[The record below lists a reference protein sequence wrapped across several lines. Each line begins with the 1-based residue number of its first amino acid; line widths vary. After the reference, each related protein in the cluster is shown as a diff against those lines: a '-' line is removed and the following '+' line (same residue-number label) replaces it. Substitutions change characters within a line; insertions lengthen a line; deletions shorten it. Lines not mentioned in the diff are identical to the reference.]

1 MDKIELR
8 VVDHDGVAV
17 DRHWHAVFGM
27 AGGTIGR
34 SGQNKLIIS
43 DPDASVARVHA
54 MVRLD
59 SEGAFVANLS
69 ERDPIWVADQP
80 VRSGQEVA
88 LTLGAR
94 IRIGAYT
101 LAAVAPGTPFEA
113 PASPGAAVPA
123 PASAAFAAA
132 VTPSAPSTPSVPSPV
147 TAIPQ
152 PPIQQP
158 LAVDSPLQ
166 PQATGPAEAAPL
178 ADVLPPAAAG
188 IADPW
193 EGLTALSLD
202 DIQTPPA
209 PSAQSAIPPEQAAMA
224 MPQPARPQHR
234 PLLIPNDFDPFAPPP
249 EQARQQEEGWAGLPS
264 HGKGELIQQRHD
276 GMVQTL
282 PLKGLSTEALHDA
295 SHTGLPS
302 CFEASQKL
310 DPLALFD
317 QGGLPADAAPLQ
329 QASGRG
335 SELGQAF
342 NLPRMQPPAQPAAQ
356 GAAAPAQPAGLEQS
370 LAPAAQTQQPVQ
382 VQAAPAA
389 VPVAVSAPL
398 PAAAPVA
405 APMATAPAAATAP
418 EIPAEP
424 VVLDGL
430 LPTNGLDLDIFQSG
444 AGQAAPAIVSAASA
458 ATAPANTSSSAHFN
472 AASSAHFNAAS
483 RILGQGAAAIP
494 VGTLPCTAAPVDAPV
509 QPQPAASAA
518 HADLQALATAFME
531 GAGLNPAKTHFEVT
545 PEFMRTFGEAL
556 RIAVQGTIDLLA
568 ARSEIKREFRAGVT
582 IIATGANNPLKFLPN
597 SEGVLMQMVHQTF
610 PGFMK
615 PLPAMQDAFQD
626 LHVHQLALMAGIRA
640 AYAEALTRFDPTEL
654 ERRTETNPGLLDKL
668 LTNGRKAALW
678 DDYKHNF
685 DVLRRHAEDDLMAFS
700 GRTFVEAYENAEQSV
715 KGQP

>member
-8 VVDHDGVAV
+8 VVDHDGVPV

-69 ERDPIWVADQP
+69 ERDPIWVAEQP
-80 VRSGQEVA
+80 VRSGQEVG
-88 LTLGAR
+88 LPLGAR

-113 PASPGAAVPA
+113 PP
-123 PASAAFAAA
+123 SAAMQNAQNAQAAQATQAAA
-132 VTPSAPSTPSVPSPV
+132 PPA
-147 TAIPQ
+147 TAAPQ
-152 PPIQQP
+152 PQIVPPPVAVQP
-158 LAVDSPLQ
+158 PL
-166 PQATGPAEAAPL
+166 PEATPLAEAAPL
-178 ADVLPPAAAG
+178 ADVLPAAAPG

-202 DIQTPPA
+202 AIQTPA
-209 PSAQSAIPPEQAAMA
+209 VPSIESAIPPEQAALA
-224 MPQPARPQHR
+224 MPQPAKPQHR

-249 EQARQQEEGWAGLPS
+249 QQARQQEEGWAGLPS
-264 HGKGELIQQRHD
+264 QGTGELIQQRHD
-276 GMVQTL
+276 GMVHTL

-302 CFEASQKL
+302 CFEQSQKL

-317 QGGLPADAAPLQ
+317 QGGLPPDAQPLQ

-342 NLPRMQPPAQPAAQ
+342 NLPRMQSHAQPAEAVPPQ
-356 GAAAPAQPAGLEQS
+356 EAAAPAQPALPPVVDTVIPAVQEQ
-370 LAPAAQTQQPVQ
+370 LPVQVEARAQTQVHAQ
-382 VQAAPAA
+382 VPTQAQDI
-389 VPVAVSAPL
+389 
-398 PAAAPVA
+398 PVA
-405 APMATAPAAATAP
+405 APAPAP
-418 EIPAEP
+418 VPQIPAEP
-424 VVLDGL
+424 AALDGL
-430 LPTNGLDLDIFQSG
+430 LPTNGLDLDLFKSG
-444 AGQAAPAIVSAASA
+444 LAHVAPVTRAAVAAASPPLLD
-458 ATAPANTSSSAHFN
+458 TGINVNIP
-472 AASSAHFNAAS
+472 AASS
-483 RILGQGAAAIP
+483 ILGQGDAAIP
-494 VGTLPCTAAPVDAPV
+494 IGALPSTAAPVDIPV
-509 QPQPAASAA
+509 QPQPAAN
-518 HADLQALATAFME
+518 ADLQALAAAFME

>member
-8 VVDHDGVAV
+8 VVDHDGVPV

-69 ERDPIWVADQP
+69 ERDPIWVAEQP
-80 VRSGQEVA
+80 VRSGQEVG
-88 LTLGAR
+88 LPLGAR

-113 PASPGAAVPA
+113 PPSAAMQNAQNAQAAQATQAAAPPATAVPQ
-123 PASAAFAAA
+123 PQIVPPPVAA
-132 VTPSAPSTPSVPSPV
+132 
-147 TAIPQ
+147 Q
-152 PPIQQP
+152 PPLQEATP
-158 LAVDSPLQ
+158 L
-166 PQATGPAEAAPL
+166 AEAAPL
-178 ADVLPPAAAG
+178 ADILPATAPG

-202 DIQTPPA
+202 AIQTPA
-209 PSAQSAIPPEQAAMA
+209 VPSIESAIPPEQAALA
-224 MPQPARPQHR
+224 MPQPAKPQHR

-249 EQARQQEEGWAGLPS
+249 QQARQQEEGWAGLPS
-264 HGKGELIQQRHD
+264 QGTGELIQQRHD
-276 GMVQTL
+276 GMVHTL

-302 CFEASQKL
+302 CFEQSQKL

-317 QGGLPADAAPLQ
+317 QGGLPPDAQPLQ

-342 NLPRMQPPAQPAAQ
+342 NLPRMQSHAQPAEPAPPQ
-356 GAAAPAQPAGLEQS
+356 EAAAPAQPVLQPVIDTVIPAVQEQ
-370 LAPAAQTQQPVQ
+370 LPVQVEARAQVQ
-382 VQAAPAA
+382 VQAQ
-389 VPVAVSAPL
+389 VPTQAQDI
-398 PAAAPVA
+398 PVA
-405 APMATAPAAATAP
+405 APAPAP
-418 EIPAEP
+418 VPQIPAEP
-424 VVLDGL
+424 AALDGL
-430 LPTNGLDLDIFQSG
+430 LPTNGLDLDLFKSG
-444 AGQAAPAIVSAASA
+444 LAHVAPVARATVAAASA
-458 ATAPANTSSSAHFN
+458 PPLDAGINVNIPATSS
-472 AASSAHFNAAS
+472 
-483 RILGQGAAAIP
+483 ILGQGDAAIP
-494 VGTLPCTAAPVDAPV
+494 IGALPSTAAPVDIPV
-509 QPQPAASAA
+509 QPQPAAN
-518 HADLQALATAFME
+518 ADLQALAAAFME

>member
-8 VVDHDGVAV
+8 VVDHDGVPV

-69 ERDPIWVADQP
+69 ERDPIWVAEQP
-80 VRSGQEVA
+80 VRSGQEVG
-88 LTLGAR
+88 LPLGAR

-113 PASPGAAVPA
+113 PP
-123 PASAAFAAA
+123 SAAMQNAQAAQATQAAA
-132 VTPSAPSTPSVPSPV
+132 PPA
-147 TAIPQ
+147 TAAPQ
-152 PPIQQP
+152 PQIVPPPVAVQP
-158 LAVDSPLQ
+158 PLQ
-166 PQATGPAEAAPL
+166 EATPL
-178 ADVLPPAAAG
+178 ADILPAAAPG

-202 DIQTPPA
+202 AIQTPA
-209 PSAQSAIPPEQAAMA
+209 VPSIESAIPPEQAALA
-224 MPQPARPQHR
+224 MPQPAKPQHR

-249 EQARQQEEGWAGLPS
+249 QQARQQEEGWAGLPS
-264 HGKGELIQQRHD
+264 QGTGELIQQRHD
-276 GMVQTL
+276 GMVHTL

-302 CFEASQKL
+302 CFEQSQKL

-317 QGGLPADAAPLQ
+317 QGGLPPDAQPLQ

-342 NLPRMQPPAQPAAQ
+342 NLPRMPSHAQPAEPVPPQ
-356 GAAAPAQPAGLEQS
+356 EAAAPAQPALPPVIDTVIPAVQEQ
-370 LAPAAQTQQPVQ
+370 
-382 VQAAPAA
+382 
-389 VPVAVSAPL
+389 L
-398 PAAAPVA
+398 PAQVEARAQAQDIPVA
-405 APMATAPAAATAP
+405 APAPAP
-418 EIPAEP
+418 VPQIPAEP
-424 VVLDGL
+424 AALDGL
-430 LPTNGLDLDIFQSG
+430 LPTNGLDLDLFKSG
-444 AGQAAPAIVSAASA
+444 LAHAAPVARATVAAASA
-458 ATAPANTSSSAHFN
+458 PPLDAGINVNIPATSS
-472 AASSAHFNAAS
+472 
-483 RILGQGAAAIP
+483 ILGQGDAAIP
-494 VGTLPCTAAPVDAPV
+494 IGALPSTAAPVDIPV
-509 QPQPAASAA
+509 QPQPAAN
-518 HADLQALATAFME
+518 ADLQALAAAFME

>member
-8 VVDHDGVAV
+8 VVDHDGVPV

-69 ERDPIWVADQP
+69 ERDPIWVAEQP
-80 VRSGQEVA
+80 VRSGQEVG
-88 LTLGAR
+88 LPLGAR

-113 PASPGAAVPA
+113 PP
-123 PASAAFAAA
+123 SAAMQNAQAVQATQAAA
-132 VTPSAPSTPSVPSPV
+132 PPA
-147 TAIPQ
+147 TAAPQ
-152 PPIQQP
+152 PQIVPPPVAVQP
-158 LAVDSPLQ
+158 PLQ
-166 PQATGPAEAAPL
+166 EATPL
-178 ADVLPPAAAG
+178 ADILPAAAPG

-202 DIQTPPA
+202 AIQTPA
-209 PSAQSAIPPEQAAMA
+209 VPSIESAIPPEQAALA
-224 MPQPARPQHR
+224 MPQPAKPQHR

-249 EQARQQEEGWAGLPS
+249 QQARQQEEGRTGLPS
-264 HGKGELIQQRHD
+264 QGTGELIQQRHD
-276 GMVQTL
+276 GMVHTL

-302 CFEASQKL
+302 CFEQSQKL

-317 QGGLPADAAPLQ
+317 QGGLPPDAQPLQ

-342 NLPRMQPPAQPAAQ
+342 NLPRMQSHAQPAEPVPPQ
-356 GAAAPAQPAGLEQS
+356 EAAAPAQPALPPVIDTVIPAVQEQ
-370 LAPAAQTQQPVQ
+370 
-382 VQAAPAA
+382 
-389 VPVAVSAPL
+389 L
-398 PAAAPVA
+398 PAQVEARAQAQDIPVA
-405 APMATAPAAATAP
+405 APAPAP
-418 EIPAEP
+418 VPQIPAEP
-424 VVLDGL
+424 AALDGL
-430 LPTNGLDLDIFQSG
+430 LPTNGLDLDLFKSG
-444 AGQAAPAIVSAASA
+444 LAHAAPVARATVAAASA
-458 ATAPANTSSSAHFN
+458 PPLDAGINVNIPATSS
-472 AASSAHFNAAS
+472 
-483 RILGQGAAAIP
+483 ILGQGDAAIP
-494 VGTLPCTAAPVDAPV
+494 IGALPSTAAPVDIPV
-509 QPQPAASAA
+509 QPQPAAN
-518 HADLQALATAFME
+518 ADLQALAAAFME

>member
-8 VVDHDGVAV
+8 VVDHDGVPV

-69 ERDPIWVADQP
+69 ERDPIWVAEQP
-80 VRSGQEVA
+80 VRSGQEVG
-88 LTLGAR
+88 LPLGAR

-113 PASPGAAVPA
+113 PP
-123 PASAAFAAA
+123 SAAMQNAQAAQATQAAA
-132 VTPSAPSTPSVPSPV
+132 PPA
-147 TAIPQ
+147 TAAPQ
-152 PPIQQP
+152 PQIVPPPVAVQP
-158 LAVDSPLQ
+158 PLQ
-166 PQATGPAEAAPL
+166 EATPL
-178 ADVLPPAAAG
+178 ADILPAAAPG

-202 DIQTPPA
+202 AIQTPA
-209 PSAQSAIPPEQAAMA
+209 VPSIESAIPPEQAALA
-224 MPQPARPQHR
+224 MPQPAKPQHR

-249 EQARQQEEGWAGLPS
+249 QQARQQEEGWAGLPS
-264 HGKGELIQQRHD
+264 QGTGELIQQRHD
-276 GMVQTL
+276 GMVHTL

-302 CFEASQKL
+302 CFEQSQKL

-317 QGGLPADAAPLQ
+317 QGGLPPDAQPLQ

-342 NLPRMQPPAQPAAQ
+342 NLPRMQSHAQPAEPVPPQ
-356 GAAAPAQPAGLEQS
+356 EAAAPAQPALPPVIDTVIPAVQEQ
-370 LAPAAQTQQPVQ
+370 
-382 VQAAPAA
+382 
-389 VPVAVSAPL
+389 L
-398 PAAAPVA
+398 PAQVEARAQAQDIPVA
-405 APMATAPAAATAP
+405 APAPAP
-418 EIPAEP
+418 VPQIPAEP
-424 VVLDGL
+424 AALDGL
-430 LPTNGLDLDIFQSG
+430 LPTNGLDLDLFKSG
-444 AGQAAPAIVSAASA
+444 LAHAAPVARATVAAASA
-458 ATAPANTSSSAHFN
+458 PPLDAGINVNIPATSS
-472 AASSAHFNAAS
+472 
-483 RILGQGAAAIP
+483 ILGQGDAAIP
-494 VGTLPCTAAPVDAPV
+494 IGALPSTAAPVDIPV
-509 QPQPAASAA
+509 QPQPAAN
-518 HADLQALATAFME
+518 ADLQALAAAFME

-545 PEFMRTFGEAL
+545 AEFMRTFGEAL

>member
-8 VVDHDGVAV
+8 VVDHDGVPV

-69 ERDPIWVADQP
+69 ERDPIWVAEQP
-80 VRSGQEVA
+80 VRSGQEVG
-88 LTLGAR
+88 LPLGAR

-113 PASPGAAVPA
+113 PP
-123 PASAAFAAA
+123 SAAMQNAQAAQATQAAA
-132 VTPSAPSTPSVPSPV
+132 PPA
-147 TAIPQ
+147 TAAPQ
-152 PPIQQP
+152 PQIVPPPVAVQP
-158 LAVDSPLQ
+158 PLQ
-166 PQATGPAEAAPL
+166 EATPL
-178 ADVLPPAAAG
+178 ADILPAAAPG

-202 DIQTPPA
+202 AIQTPA
-209 PSAQSAIPPEQAAMA
+209 VPSIESAIPPEQAALA
-224 MPQPARPQHR
+224 MPQPAKPQHR

-249 EQARQQEEGWAGLPS
+249 QQARQQEEGWAGLPS
-264 HGKGELIQQRHD
+264 QGTGELIQQRHD
-276 GMVQTL
+276 GMVHTL

-302 CFEASQKL
+302 CFEQSQKL

-317 QGGLPADAAPLQ
+317 QGGLPPDAQPLQ

-342 NLPRMQPPAQPAAQ
+342 NLPRMQSHAQPAEPVPPQEAV
-356 GAAAPAQPAGLEQS
+356 APAQPALPPVIDTVIPAVQEQ
-370 LAPAAQTQQPVQ
+370 
-382 VQAAPAA
+382 
-389 VPVAVSAPL
+389 L
-398 PAAAPVA
+398 PAQVEARAQAQDIPVA
-405 APMATAPAAATAP
+405 APAPAP
-418 EIPAEP
+418 VPQIPAEP
-424 VVLDGL
+424 AALDGL
-430 LPTNGLDLDIFQSG
+430 LPTNGLDLDLFKSG
-444 AGQAAPAIVSAASA
+444 LAHAAPVARATVAAASA
-458 ATAPANTSSSAHFN
+458 PPLDAGINVNIPATSS
-472 AASSAHFNAAS
+472 
-483 RILGQGAAAIP
+483 ILGQGDAAIP
-494 VGTLPCTAAPVDAPV
+494 IGALPSTAAPVDIPV
-509 QPQPAASAA
+509 QPQPAAN
-518 HADLQALATAFME
+518 ADLQALAAAFME

>member
-8 VVDHDGVAV
+8 VVDHDGVPV

-69 ERDPIWVADQP
+69 ERDPIWVAEQP
-80 VRSGQEVA
+80 VRSGQEVG
-88 LTLGAR
+88 LPLGAR

-113 PASPGAAVPA
+113 PP
-123 PASAAFAAA
+123 SAAMQNAQAAQATQAAA
-132 VTPSAPSTPSVPSPV
+132 PPA
-147 TAIPQ
+147 TAAPQ
-152 PPIQQP
+152 PQIVPPPVAVQP
-158 LAVDSPLQ
+158 PLQ
-166 PQATGPAEAAPL
+166 EATPL
-178 ADVLPPAAAG
+178 ADILPAAAPG

-202 DIQTPPA
+202 AIQTPA
-209 PSAQSAIPPEQAAMA
+209 VPSIESAIPPEQAALA
-224 MPQPARPQHR
+224 MPQPAKPQHR

-249 EQARQQEEGWAGLPS
+249 QQARQQEEGWAGLPS
-264 HGKGELIQQRHD
+264 QGTGELIQQRHD
-276 GMVQTL
+276 GMVHTL

-302 CFEASQKL
+302 CFEQSQKL

-317 QGGLPADAAPLQ
+317 QGGLPPDAQPLQ

-342 NLPRMQPPAQPAAQ
+342 NLPRMQSHAQPAEPVPPQ
-356 GAAAPAQPAGLEQS
+356 EAAAPAQPALPPVIDTVIPAVQEQ
-370 LAPAAQTQQPVQ
+370 
-382 VQAAPAA
+382 
-389 VPVAVSAPL
+389 L
-398 PAAAPVA
+398 PAQVEARAQAQDIPVA
-405 APMATAPAAATAP
+405 APAPAP
-418 EIPAEP
+418 VPQIPAEP
-424 VVLDGL
+424 AALDGL
-430 LPTNGLDLDIFQSG
+430 LPTNGLDLDLFKSG
-444 AGQAAPAIVSAASA
+444 LAHAAPVARATVAAASA
-458 ATAPANTSSSAHFN
+458 PPLDAGINVNIPATSS
-472 AASSAHFNAAS
+472 
-483 RILGQGAAAIP
+483 ILGQGDAAIP
-494 VGTLPCTAAPVDAPV
+494 IGALPSTAAPVDIPV
-509 QPQPAASAA
+509 QPQPAAN
-518 HADLQALATAFME
+518 ADLQALAAAFME

>member
-8 VVDHDGVAV
+8 VVDHDGVPV

-69 ERDPIWVADQP
+69 ERDPIWVAEQP
-80 VRSGQEVA
+80 VRSGQEVG
-88 LTLGAR
+88 LPLGAR

-113 PASPGAAVPA
+113 PP
-123 PASAAFAAA
+123 SAAMQNAQNAHAAQATQAAA
-132 VTPSAPSTPSVPSPV
+132 PPA
-147 TAIPQ
+147 TAAPQ
-152 PPIQQP
+152 PQIVPPPVAAQP
-158 LAVDSPLQ
+158 PL
-166 PQATGPAEAAPL
+166 PEATPLAEAAPL
-178 ADVLPPAAAG
+178 ADILPAAAPG

-202 DIQTPPA
+202 AIQTPA
-209 PSAQSAIPPEQAAMA
+209 VPSIESAVPPEQAALA
-224 MPQPARPQHR
+224 MPQPAKPQHR

-249 EQARQQEEGWAGLPS
+249 QQARQQEEGWAGLPS
-264 HGKGELIQQRHD
+264 QGTGELIQQRHD
-276 GMVQTL
+276 GMVHTL

-302 CFEASQKL
+302 CFEQSQKL

-317 QGGLPADAAPLQ
+317 QGGLPPDAQPLQ

-342 NLPRMQPPAQPAAQ
+342 NLPRMQSHAQPAEPVPPQ
-356 GAAAPAQPAGLEQS
+356 EAAAPAQPALPPVIDTVIPAVQEQ
-370 LAPAAQTQQPVQ
+370 LPVQ
-382 VQAAPAA
+382 VEAPAQA
-389 VPVAVSAPL
+389 QDIPVPAPA
-398 PAAAPVA
+398 PAPV
-405 APMATAPAAATAP
+405 PQ
-418 EIPAEP
+418 IPAEP
-424 VVLDGL
+424 AALDGL
-430 LPTNGLDLDIFQSG
+430 LPTNGLDLDLFKSG
-444 AGQAAPAIVSAASA
+444 LAHVAPVARAAVAAASA
-458 ATAPANTSSSAHFN
+458 PLDTGINVNIP
-472 AASSAHFNAAS
+472 AASS
-483 RILGQGAAAIP
+483 ILGQGDAAIP
-494 VGTLPCTAAPVDAPV
+494 IGALPSTAAPVDIPV
-509 QPQPAASAA
+509 QPQPAAN
-518 HADLQALATAFME
+518 ADLQALAAAFME

>member
-1 MDKIELR
+1 
-8 VVDHDGVAV
+8 
-17 DRHWHAVFGM
+17 
-27 AGGTIGR
+27 
-34 SGQNKLIIS
+34 
-43 DPDASVARVHA
+43 

-69 ERDPIWVADQP
+69 ERDPIWVAEQP
-80 VRSGQEVA
+80 VRSGQEVG
-88 LTLGAR
+88 LPLGAR

-113 PASPGAAVPA
+113 PP
-123 PASAAFAAA
+123 SAAMQNAQAAQATQAAA
-132 VTPSAPSTPSVPSPV
+132 PPA
-147 TAIPQ
+147 TAAPQ
-152 PPIQQP
+152 PQIVPPPVAVQP
-158 LAVDSPLQ
+158 PLQ
-166 PQATGPAEAAPL
+166 EATPL
-178 ADVLPPAAAG
+178 ADILPAAAPG

-202 DIQTPPA
+202 AIQTPA
-209 PSAQSAIPPEQAAMA
+209 VPSIESAIPPEQAALA
-224 MPQPARPQHR
+224 MPQPAKPQHR

-249 EQARQQEEGWAGLPS
+249 QQARQQEEGWAGLPS
-264 HGKGELIQQRHD
+264 QGTGELIQQRHD
-276 GMVQTL
+276 GMVHTL

-302 CFEASQKL
+302 CFEQSQKL

-317 QGGLPADAAPLQ
+317 QGGLPPDAQPLQ

-342 NLPRMQPPAQPAAQ
+342 NLPRMQSHAQPAEPVPPQ
-356 GAAAPAQPAGLEQS
+356 EAAAPAQPALPPVIDTVIPAVQEQ
-370 LAPAAQTQQPVQ
+370 
-382 VQAAPAA
+382 
-389 VPVAVSAPL
+389 L
-398 PAAAPVA
+398 PAQVEARAQAQDIPVA
-405 APMATAPAAATAP
+405 APAPAP
-418 EIPAEP
+418 VPQIPAEP
-424 VVLDGL
+424 AALDGL
-430 LPTNGLDLDIFQSG
+430 LPTNGLDLDLFKSG
-444 AGQAAPAIVSAASA
+444 LAHAAPVARATVAAASA
-458 ATAPANTSSSAHFN
+458 PPLDAGINVNIPATSS
-472 AASSAHFNAAS
+472 
-483 RILGQGAAAIP
+483 ILGQGDAAIP
-494 VGTLPCTAAPVDAPV
+494 IGALPSTAAPVDIPV
-509 QPQPAASAA
+509 QPQPAAN
-518 HADLQALATAFME
+518 ADLQALAAAFME

>member
-8 VVDHDGVAV
+8 VVDHDGVPV

-69 ERDPIWVADQP
+69 ERDPIWVAEQP
-80 VRSGQEVA
+80 VRSGQEVG
-88 LTLGAR
+88 LPLGAR

-113 PASPGAAVPA
+113 PP
-123 PASAAFAAA
+123 SAAMQNAQNAHAAQATQAAA
-132 VTPSAPSTPSVPSPV
+132 PPA
-147 TAIPQ
+147 TAAPQ
-152 PPIQQP
+152 PQIVPPPVAAQP
-158 LAVDSPLQ
+158 PL
-166 PQATGPAEAAPL
+166 PEATPLAEAAPL
-178 ADVLPPAAAG
+178 ADILPAAAPG

-202 DIQTPPA
+202 AIQTPA
-209 PSAQSAIPPEQAAMA
+209 VPSIESAIPPEQAALA
-224 MPQPARPQHR
+224 MPQPAKPQHR

-249 EQARQQEEGWAGLPS
+249 QQARQQEEGWAGLPS
-264 HGKGELIQQRHD
+264 QGTGELIQQRHD
-276 GMVQTL
+276 GMVHTL

-302 CFEASQKL
+302 CFEQSQKL

-317 QGGLPADAAPLQ
+317 QGGLPPDAQPLQ

-342 NLPRMQPPAQPAAQ
+342 NLPRMQSHAQPAEPVPPQ
-356 GAAAPAQPAGLEQS
+356 EAAAPAQPALPPVIDTVIPAVQEQ
-370 LAPAAQTQQPVQ
+370 LPVQ
-382 VQAAPAA
+382 VEAPAQA
-389 VPVAVSAPL
+389 QDI
-398 PAAAPVA
+398 PVA
-405 APMATAPAAATAP
+405 APAPAP
-418 EIPAEP
+418 VPQIPAEP
-424 VVLDGL
+424 AALDGL
-430 LPTNGLDLDIFQSG
+430 LPTNGLDLDLFKSG
-444 AGQAAPAIVSAASA
+444 LAHVAPVARAAVAAASA
-458 ATAPANTSSSAHFN
+458 PLDTGINVNIP
-472 AASSAHFNAAS
+472 AASS
-483 RILGQGAAAIP
+483 ILGQGDAAIP
-494 VGTLPCTAAPVDAPV
+494 IGALPSTAAPVDIPV
-509 QPQPAASAA
+509 QPQPAAN
-518 HADLQALATAFME
+518 ADLQALAAAFME

-700 GRTFVEAYENAEQSV
+700 GRTSSRPT
-715 KGQP
+715 KTPSSP

>member
-8 VVDHDGVAV
+8 VVDHDGVPV

-43 DPDASVARVHA
+43 DPDSSVARVHA

-69 ERDPIWVADQP
+69 ERDPIWVAEQQ
-80 VRSGQEVA
+80 VRSGQEVP
-88 LTLGAR
+88 LPLGAR

-101 LAAVAPGTPFEA
+101 LAAVAPGTPFA
-113 PASPGAAVPA
+113 PPSSAPVAAVVTTPA
-123 PASAAFAAA
+123 PQPQPQIIAPPAVAEPTQAAPDKVPLAA
-132 VTPSAPSTPSVPSPV
+132 VM
-147 TAIPQ
+147 
-152 PPIQQP
+152 
-158 LAVDSPLQ
+158 
-166 PQATGPAEAAPL
+166 
-178 ADVLPPAAAG
+178 PAAHIG
-188 IADPW
+188 IADPL

-202 DIQTPPA
+202 AIQALPTHSGEIPA
-209 PSAQSAIPPEQAAMA
+209 PSMQAGMGMGLG
-224 MPQPARPQHR
+224 MPQPAKPQHR
-234 PLLIPNDFDPFAPPP
+234 SLLIPKDFDPFALPPT
-249 EQARQQEEGWAGLPS
+249 QSQQQEGWAGLPS
-264 HGKGELIQQRHD
+264 QGPDDLIAQRHD
-276 GMVQTL
+276 GMVHTL

-295 SHTGLPS
+295 SHTGLPP
-302 CFEASQKL
+302 CFEPSQKK
-310 DPLALFD
+310 DPLALIG
-317 QGGLPADAAPLQ
+317 QSGLPADAAPLH

-342 NLPRMQPPAQPAAQ
+342 NLPRMQSHTQAQQPSVQEEAATPAQPATQPVVDPVIDPTMEKPTVPVAEAPPLAQ
-356 GAAAPAQPAGLEQS
+356 GAPALEAIPLPPATS
-370 LAPAAQTQQPVQ
+370 D
-382 VQAAPAA
+382 
-389 VPVAVSAPL
+389 PVALGS
-398 PAAAPVA
+398 
-405 APMATAPAAATAP
+405 
-418 EIPAEP
+418 
-424 VVLDGL
+424 L
-430 LPTNGLDLDIFQSG
+430 LPVEGLDLDLFRSGTAQAAQTIGSG
-444 AGQAAPAIVSAASA
+444 AAGAAAAVGAVGNGHGAAAAGTAAAS
-458 ATAPANTSSSAHFN
+458 
-472 AASSAHFNAAS
+472 
-483 RILGQGAAAIP
+483 ILGQGQAAIP
-494 VGTLPCTAAPVDAPV
+494 VGVLPSTAAPVDAPV
-509 QPQPAASAA
+509 QPQPDAN
-518 HADLQALATAFME
+518 ADLQALARAFME

>member
-8 VVDHDGVAV
+8 VVDHDGVPV

-69 ERDPIWVADQP
+69 ERDPIWVAEQP
-80 VRSGQEVA
+80 VRSGQEVG
-88 LTLGAR
+88 LPLGAR

-113 PASPGAAVPA
+113 PP
-123 PASAAFAAA
+123 SAAMQNAQATQAAQA
-132 VTPSAPSTPSVPSPV
+132 APPA
-147 TAIPQ
+147 TAAPQ
-152 PPIQQP
+152 PQIVPPPVAAQP
-158 LAVDSPLQ
+158 PL
-166 PQATGPAEAAPL
+166 PEAAPPAEAAPL
-178 ADVLPPAAAG
+178 ADVLPAAGPG

-202 DIQTPPA
+202 AIQTPA
-209 PSAQSAIPPEQAAMA
+209 VPSIESAIPPEQAALA
-224 MPQPARPQHR
+224 MPQPAKPQHR

-249 EQARQQEEGWAGLPS
+249 QQARQQEEGWAGLPS
-264 HGKGELIQQRHD
+264 QGTGDLIQQRHD
-276 GMVQTL
+276 GMVHTL

-302 CFEASQKL
+302 CFEQSQKL

-317 QGGLPADAAPLQ
+317 QGGLPPDAQPLQ

-342 NLPRMQPPAQPAAQ
+342 NLPRMQSHAQPAEPVPPQ
-356 GAAAPAQPAGLEQS
+356 EAAAPAQPALPPVIDTVIPAVQEQ
-370 LAPAAQTQQPVQ
+370 LPVQVEARAQTQVHAQ
-382 VQAAPAA
+382 VPTQAQGI
-389 VPVAVSAPL
+389 
-398 PAAAPVA
+398 PVA
-405 APMATAPAAATAP
+405 APAPAP
-418 EIPAEP
+418 VPQIPAEP
-424 VVLDGL
+424 AALDGL
-430 LPTNGLDLDIFQSG
+430 LPTNGLDLDLFKSG
-444 AGQAAPAIVSAASA
+444 LAHVAPVARAAVAAASA
-458 ATAPANTSSSAHFN
+458 PPLNAGVNVNIP
-472 AASSAHFNAAS
+472 AASS
-483 RILGQGAAAIP
+483 ILGQGDAAIP
-494 VGTLPCTAAPVDAPV
+494 IGALPSTAAPVDIPV
-509 QPQPAASAA
+509 QPQPAA
-518 HADLQALATAFME
+518 HADLQALAAAFME

>member
-8 VVDHDGVAV
+8 VVDHDGVPV

-69 ERDPIWVADQP
+69 ERDPIWVAEQP
-80 VRSGQEVA
+80 VRSGQEVG
-88 LTLGAR
+88 LPLGAR

-113 PASPGAAVPA
+113 PP
-123 PASAAFAAA
+123 SAAMQNAQAAQATQA
-132 VTPSAPSTPSVPSPV
+132 VAPPAMAATAATATPQSQIVPPPV
-147 TAIPQ
+147 AAQ
-152 PPIQQP
+152 PPLP
-158 LAVDSPLQ
+158 
-166 PQATGPAEAAPL
+166 EAAPL
-178 ADVLPPAAAG
+178 ADVLPAAAPG

-202 DIQTPPA
+202 AIQTPAA
-209 PSAQSAIPPEQAAMA
+209 PLIQSAIPPEQAALA
-224 MPQPARPQHR
+224 MPQPAKPQHR

-249 EQARQQEEGWAGLPS
+249 QQTRQQEEGWAGLPS
-264 HGKGELIQQRHD
+264 QGTGELIQQRHD
-276 GMVQTL
+276 GMVHTL

-302 CFEASQKL
+302 CFEQSQKL

-317 QGGLPADAAPLQ
+317 QGGLPPDAQPLQ

-342 NLPRMQPPAQPAAQ
+342 NLPRMQSHAQPAEPVPPQEAT
-356 GAAAPAQPAGLEQS
+356 APAQPALPPVIDTVIPAVQEQ
-370 LAPAAQTQQPVQ
+370 PPVQ
-382 VQAAPAA
+382 AQVPAQVPAQVQDI
-389 VPVAVSAPL
+389 
-398 PAAAPVA
+398 PVA
-405 APMATAPAAATAP
+405 APAPAP
-418 EIPAEP
+418 VPQIPADP
-424 VVLDGL
+424 VALDGL
-430 LPTNGLDLDIFQSG
+430 LPTNGLDLDLFKSG
-444 AGQAAPAIVSAASA
+444 LAHVAPVTRAAVA
-458 ATAPANTSSSAHFN
+458 ATSPPLDTGVNVN
-472 AASSAHFNAAS
+472 IPAASS
-483 RILGQGAAAIP
+483 ILGQGDAAIP
-494 VGTLPCTAAPVDAPV
+494 IGALPSTAAPVDIPV
-509 QPQPAASAA
+509 QPQPAAN
-518 HADLQALATAFME
+518 ADLQALAAAFME
-531 GAGLNPAKTHFEVT
+531 GAGLNPDKTHFEVT

>member
-8 VVDHDGVAV
+8 VVDHDGVPV

-69 ERDPIWVADQP
+69 ERDPIWVAEQP
-80 VRSGQEVA
+80 VRSGQEVG
-88 LTLGAR
+88 LPLGAR

-113 PASPGAAVPA
+113 PP
-123 PASAAFAAA
+123 SAAMQNAQNAHAAQATQAAA
-132 VTPSAPSTPSVPSPV
+132 PPA
-147 TAIPQ
+147 TAAPQ
-152 PPIQQP
+152 PQIVPPPVAAQP
-158 LAVDSPLQ
+158 PL
-166 PQATGPAEAAPL
+166 PEATPLAEAAPL
-178 ADVLPPAAAG
+178 ADILPAAAPG

-202 DIQTPPA
+202 AIQTPA
-209 PSAQSAIPPEQAAMA
+209 VPSIESAVPPEQAALA
-224 MPQPARPQHR
+224 MPQPAKPQHR

-249 EQARQQEEGWAGLPS
+249 QQARQQEEGWAGLPS
-264 HGKGELIQQRHD
+264 QGTGELIQQRHD
-276 GMVQTL
+276 GMVHTL

-302 CFEASQKL
+302 CFEQSQKL

-317 QGGLPADAAPLQ
+317 QGGLPPDAQPLQ

-342 NLPRMQPPAQPAAQ
+342 NLPRMQSHAQPAEPVPPQ
-356 GAAAPAQPAGLEQS
+356 EAAAPAQPALPPVIDTVIPAVQEQ
-370 LAPAAQTQQPVQ
+370 LPVQ
-382 VQAAPAA
+382 VEAPAQA
-389 VPVAVSAPL
+389 QDI
-398 PAAAPVA
+398 PVA
-405 APMATAPAAATAP
+405 APAPAP
-418 EIPAEP
+418 VPQIPAEP
-424 VVLDGL
+424 AALDGL
-430 LPTNGLDLDIFQSG
+430 LPTNGLDLDLFKSG
-444 AGQAAPAIVSAASA
+444 LAHVAPVARAAVAAASA
-458 ATAPANTSSSAHFN
+458 PLDTGINVNIP
-472 AASSAHFNAAS
+472 AASS
-483 RILGQGAAAIP
+483 ILGQGDAAIP
-494 VGTLPCTAAPVDAPV
+494 IGALPSTAAPVDIPV
-509 QPQPAASAA
+509 QPQPAAN
-518 HADLQALATAFME
+518 ADLQALAAAFME

>member
-8 VVDHDGVAV
+8 VVDHDGVPV

-69 ERDPIWVADQP
+69 ERDPIWVAEQP

-88 LTLGAR
+88 LPLGAR

-113 PASPGAAVPA
+113 RP
-123 PASAAFAAA
+123 SAAMQSAQNAQAAQAMQAAA
-132 VTPSAPSTPSVPSPV
+132 PPAM
-147 TAIPQ
+147 AAPQ
-152 PPIQQP
+152 PQIVPPPVAAQP
-158 LAVDSPLQ
+158 P
-166 PQATGPAEAAPL
+166 PPEAAPL
-178 ADVLPPAAAG
+178 ADVLPAAAPG

-193 EGLTALSLD
+193 EGLAALSLD
-202 DIQTPPA
+202 AIQTPA
-209 PSAQSAIPPEQAAMA
+209 VPSIESAIPPEQAALA
-224 MPQPARPQHR
+224 MPQPAKAQHR
-234 PLLIPNDFDPFAPPP
+234 PLLIPNDFDPFAAPP

-264 HGKGELIQQRHD
+264 QGTGELIQQRHD
-276 GMVQTL
+276 GMVHTL

-302 CFEASQKL
+302 CFEQSQKL

-317 QGGLPADAAPLQ
+317 QGGLPADAQPLQ

-342 NLPRMQPPAQPAAQ
+342 NLPRMQSHAQPAE
-356 GAAAPAQPAGLEQS
+356 PVLPPVIDTVIPAGQEQ
-370 LAPAAQTQQPVQ
+370 LPVQ
-382 VQAAPAA
+382 VEAQ
-389 VPVAVSAPL
+389 VQTQVQDI
-398 PAAAPVA
+398 PVA
-405 APMATAPAAATAP
+405 APAPAP
-418 EIPAEP
+418 VPQIPAEP
-424 VVLDGL
+424 AALGGL
-430 LPTNGLDLDIFQSG
+430 LPTNGLDLDLFKSG
-444 AGQAAPAIVSAASA
+444 LAHVAPVAPVAAVAAVARAAVAAASPPLGTGA
-458 ATAPANTSSSAHFN
+458 DVDIP
-472 AASSAHFNAAS
+472 AASS
-483 RILGQGAAAIP
+483 ILGQGDAAIP
-494 VGTLPCTAAPVDAPV
+494 IGALPSTAAPVDIPV
-509 QPQPAASAA
+509 QSQPAAN
-518 HADLQALATAFME
+518 ADLQALAAAFME

>member
-8 VVDHDGVAV
+8 VVDHDGVPV

-69 ERDPIWVADQP
+69 ERDPIWVVEQP
-80 VRSGQEVA
+80 VRSGQEVG
-88 LTLGAR
+88 LPLGAR

-113 PASPGAAVPA
+113 PPSAAMQNAQATQAAQETQAAA
-123 PASAAFAAA
+123 PAA
-132 VTPSAPSTPSVPSPV
+132 
-147 TAIPQ
+147 PQ
-152 PPIQQP
+152 PQIVPPPVAAQP
-158 LAVDSPLQ
+158 PL
-166 PQATGPAEAAPL
+166 PEAAPL
-178 ADVLPPAAAG
+178 ADVLPAAAPG

-202 DIQTPPA
+202 AIQTPA
-209 PSAQSAIPPEQAAMA
+209 VPSIESAIPPEQAALA
-224 MPQPARPQHR
+224 MPQPAKPQHR

-249 EQARQQEEGWAGLPS
+249 QQARQQEEGWAGLPS
-264 HGKGELIQQRHD
+264 QGTGDLIQQRHD
-276 GMVQTL
+276 GMVHTL

-302 CFEASQKL
+302 CFEQSQKL

-317 QGGLPADAAPLQ
+317 QGGLPPDAQPLQ

-342 NLPRMQPPAQPAAQ
+342 NLPRMQSHAQPAEPAPPQ
-356 GAAAPAQPAGLEQS
+356 EAAAPAQPALPPVIDTVIPAVQEQ
-370 LAPAAQTQQPVQ
+370 LPVQ
-382 VQAAPAA
+382 VEARAQVQTQVQTQGPTQAQDI
-389 VPVAVSAPL
+389 
-398 PAAAPVA
+398 PVA
-405 APMATAPAAATAP
+405 APAPAP
-418 EIPAEP
+418 VPQIPAEP
-424 VVLDGL
+424 AALDGL
-430 LPTNGLDLDIFQSG
+430 LPTNGLDLDLFKSG
-444 AGQAAPAIVSAASA
+444 LAHVAPVARAAVAAASA
-458 ATAPANTSSSAHFN
+458 PLLDTGINVNIP
-472 AASSAHFNAAS
+472 AASS
-483 RILGQGAAAIP
+483 ILGQGDAAIP
-494 VGTLPCTAAPVDAPV
+494 IGALPSTAAPVDIPV
-509 QPQPAASAA
+509 QPQPAA
-518 HADLQALATAFME
+518 HADLQALAAAFME

>member
-8 VVDHDGVAV
+8 VVDHDGVPV

-69 ERDPIWVADQP
+69 ERDPIWVAEQP
-80 VRSGQEVA
+80 VRSGQEVG
-88 LTLGAR
+88 LPLGAR

-113 PASPGAAVPA
+113 PPSAAMQNAQAAQATQTAAPAAPQPQIVPPPVAAQPPLPEPA
-123 PASAAFAAA
+123 P
-132 VTPSAPSTPSVPSPV
+132 
-147 TAIPQ
+147 
-152 PPIQQP
+152 
-158 LAVDSPLQ
+158 L
-166 PQATGPAEAAPL
+166 AEAAPL
-178 ADVLPPAAAG
+178 ADVLPAAAPG

-202 DIQTPPA
+202 AIQTPA
-209 PSAQSAIPPEQAAMA
+209 VPSIESAIPPEQAAPA
-224 MPQPARPQHR
+224 MPQPAKPQHR

-249 EQARQQEEGWAGLPS
+249 QQARQQEEGWAGLPS
-264 HGKGELIQQRHD
+264 QGTGDLIQQRHD
-276 GMVQTL
+276 GMVHTL

-302 CFEASQKL
+302 CFEQSQKL

-317 QGGLPADAAPLQ
+317 QGGLPPDAQPLQ

-342 NLPRMQPPAQPAAQ
+342 NLPRMQSHAQPAEPVPPQ
-356 GAAAPAQPAGLEQS
+356 EAAAPAQPALPPVIDTVIPAVQEQ
-370 LAPAAQTQQPVQ
+370 LPVQ
-382 VQAAPAA
+382 VEARAQ
-389 VPVAVSAPL
+389 VQDI
-398 PAAAPVA
+398 PVA
-405 APMATAPAAATAP
+405 APAPAP
-418 EIPAEP
+418 VPQIPAEP
-424 VVLDGL
+424 AALDGL
-430 LPTNGLDLDIFQSG
+430 LPTNGLDLDLFKSG
-444 AGQAAPAIVSAASA
+444 LAHVAPVARAVVAAASA
-458 ATAPANTSSSAHFN
+458 PPLDTGVNVNIP
-472 AASSAHFNAAS
+472 AASS
-483 RILGQGAAAIP
+483 ILGQGDAAIP
-494 VGTLPCTAAPVDAPV
+494 IGALPSTAAPVDIPV
-509 QPQPAASAA
+509 QPQPAAN
-518 HADLQALATAFME
+518 ADLQALAAAFME

>member
-1 MDKIELR
+1 
-8 VVDHDGVAV
+8 A
-17 DRHWHAVFGM
+17 M
-27 AGGTIGR
+27 A
-34 SGQNKLIIS
+34 
-43 DPDASVARVHA
+43 A
-54 MVRLD
+54 
-59 SEGAFVANLS
+59 
-69 ERDPIWVADQP
+69 
-80 VRSGQEVA
+80 
-88 LTLGAR
+88 
-94 IRIGAYT
+94 
-101 LAAVAPGTPFEA
+101 
-113 PASPGAAVPA
+113 
-123 PASAAFAAA
+123 
-132 VTPSAPSTPSVPSPV
+132 
-147 TAIPQ
+147 PQ
-152 PPIQQP
+152 PQIVPPPVAAQP
-158 LAVDSPLQ
+158 PL
-166 PQATGPAEAAPL
+166 PEAAPL
-178 ADVLPPAAAG
+178 ADVLPAAATG

-193 EGLTALSLD
+193 EGLAALSLD
-202 DIQTPPA
+202 AIQTPA
-209 PSAQSAIPPEQAAMA
+209 VPSIESAIPPEQAALA
-224 MPQPARPQHR
+224 MPQPAKAQHR

-264 HGKGELIQQRHD
+264 QGTGELIQQRHD
-276 GMVQTL
+276 GMVHTL

-302 CFEASQKL
+302 CFEQSQKL

-317 QGGLPADAAPLQ
+317 QGGLPADAQPLQ

-342 NLPRMQPPAQPAAQ
+342 NLPRMQSHAQPAE
-356 GAAAPAQPAGLEQS
+356 PVLPPVIDTVIPAGQEQ
-370 LAPAAQTQQPVQ
+370 LPVQ
-382 VQAAPAA
+382 VEAQVEAQ
-389 VPVAVSAPL
+389 VQTQVQDI
-398 PAAAPVA
+398 PVA
-405 APMATAPAAATAP
+405 APAPAP
-418 EIPAEP
+418 VPQIPAEP
-424 VVLDGL
+424 AALGGL
-430 LPTNGLDLDIFQSG
+430 LPTNGLDLDLFKSG
-444 AGQAAPAIVSAASA
+444 LAHVAPVAPVAAVARAAVAAASPPLGTGA
-458 ATAPANTSSSAHFN
+458 DVDIP
-472 AASSAHFNAAS
+472 AASS
-483 RILGQGAAAIP
+483 ILGQGDAAIP
-494 VGTLPCTAAPVDAPV
+494 IGALPSTAAPVDIPV
-509 QPQPAASAA
+509 QSQPAAN
-518 HADLQALATAFME
+518 ADLQALAAAFME

>member
-8 VVDHDGVAV
+8 VVDHNGVPV

-69 ERDPIWVADQP
+69 ERDPIWVAEQP
-80 VRSGQEVA
+80 VRSGQEVS
-88 LTLGAR
+88 LPLGAR
-94 IRIGAYT
+94 LRIGAYT

-113 PASPGAAVPA
+113 PPPAAIQNAQAAQATQAAAPPAMAVPQPQVA
-123 PASAAFAAA
+123 P
-132 VTPSAPSTPSVPSPV
+132 PPV
-147 TAIPQ
+147 ADHQ
-152 PPIQQP
+152 
-158 LAVDSPLQ
+158 PLQ
-166 PQATGPAEAAPL
+166 PEAMPL
-178 ADVLPPAAAG
+178 ADVLPAAAPG

-202 DIQTPPA
+202 AIQTPA
-209 PSAQSAIPPEQAAMA
+209 VPSIESAIPPEQAALA
-224 MPQPARPQHR
+224 MPQPAKPQHR

-249 EQARQQEEGWAGLPS
+249 EQVRRQEEGWAGLPS
-264 HGKGELIQQRHD
+264 QGTGELIQQRHD
-276 GMVQTL
+276 GMVHSL

-302 CFEASQKL
+302 CFEQSQKL

-317 QGGLPADAAPLQ
+317 QGGLPPDAQPLQ

-342 NLPRMQPPAQPAAQ
+342 NLPRMQSHAQPAEPVLPQ
-356 GAAAPAQPAGLEQS
+356 EAAAQAQPAL
-370 LAPAAQTQQPVQ
+370 LPVIDTVIPAVQAQPPVQPQ
-382 VQAAPAA
+382 VQAQPQPQ
-389 VPVAVSAPL
+389 VRDI
-398 PAAAPVA
+398 PVA
-405 APMATAPAAATAP
+405 APAPAP
-418 EIPAEP
+418 VPQIPAEP
-424 VVLDGL
+424 AALEGL
-430 LPTNGLDLDIFQSG
+430 LPTNGLDLDLFKSG
-444 AGQAAPAIVSAASA
+444 PAHDAPVARADAAAASLD
-458 ATAPANTSSSAHFN
+458 TGVNLHIP
-472 AASSAHFNAAS
+472 AASS
-483 RILGQGAAAIP
+483 ILGQGDAAIP
-494 VGTLPCTAAPVDAPV
+494 IGALPSTAAPADVPV
-509 QPQPAASAA
+509 QPQPSAN
-518 HADLQALATAFME
+518 ADLQALAAAFME

>member
-1 MDKIELR
+1 PQI
-8 VVDHDGVAV
+8 VPPPVA
-17 DRHWHAVFGM
+17 A
-27 AGGTIGR
+27 
-34 SGQNKLIIS
+34 
-43 DPDASVARVHA
+43 
-54 MVRLD
+54 
-59 SEGAFVANLS
+59 
-69 ERDPIWVADQP
+69 
-80 VRSGQEVA
+80 
-88 LTLGAR
+88 
-94 IRIGAYT
+94 
-101 LAAVAPGTPFEA
+101 
-113 PASPGAAVPA
+113 
-123 PASAAFAAA
+123 
-132 VTPSAPSTPSVPSPV
+132 
-147 TAIPQ
+147 Q
-152 PPIQQP
+152 PPLP
-158 LAVDSPLQ
+158 
-166 PQATGPAEAAPL
+166 EAAPL
-178 ADVLPPAAAG
+178 ADVLPAAAPG

-202 DIQTPPA
+202 AIQTPA
-209 PSAQSAIPPEQAAMA
+209 VPSIESAIPPEQAALA
-224 MPQPARPQHR
+224 MPQPAKPQHR

-249 EQARQQEEGWAGLPS
+249 QQARQQEEGWAGLPS
-264 HGKGELIQQRHD
+264 QGTGELIQQRHD
-276 GMVQTL
+276 GMVHTL

-302 CFEASQKL
+302 CFEQSQKL

-317 QGGLPADAAPLQ
+317 QGGLPPDAQPLQ

-342 NLPRMQPPAQPAAQ
+342 NLPRMQSHAQPAEPAPPQ
-356 GAAAPAQPAGLEQS
+356 EAAAPAQPALPPVIDTVIPAVQEQ
-370 LAPAAQTQQPVQ
+370 LPVQ
-382 VQAAPAA
+382 VEARAQVQTKVPTQVQTQAQDI
-389 VPVAVSAPL
+389 
-398 PAAAPVA
+398 PVA
-405 APMATAPAAATAP
+405 APAPAP
-418 EIPAEP
+418 VPQIPAEP
-424 VVLDGL
+424 AALDGL
-430 LPTNGLDLDIFQSG
+430 LPTNGLDLDLFESG
-444 AGQAAPAIVSAASA
+444 LAHVAPVARPAVAAASA
-458 ATAPANTSSSAHFN
+458 TPLDTGVNVN
-472 AASSAHFNAAS
+472 IPAASS
-483 RILGQGAAAIP
+483 ILGQGDAAIP
-494 VGTLPCTAAPVDAPV
+494 IGALPSTAAPVDIPV
-509 QPQPAASAA
+509 QPQPAA
-518 HADLQALATAFME
+518 HADLQALAAAFME

>member
-8 VVDHDGVAV
+8 VVDHDGVPV

-69 ERDPIWVADQP
+69 ERDPIWVAEQP
-80 VRSGQEVA
+80 VRSGQEVG
-88 LTLGAR
+88 LPLGAR

-113 PASPGAAVPA
+113 PP
-123 PASAAFAAA
+123 SAAMQNAQAAQATQAAA
-132 VTPSAPSTPSVPSPV
+132 PPA
-147 TAIPQ
+147 TAAPQ
-152 PPIQQP
+152 PQIVPPPVAVQP
-158 LAVDSPLQ
+158 PLQ
-166 PQATGPAEAAPL
+166 EATPL
-178 ADVLPPAAAG
+178 ADILPAAAPG

-202 DIQTPPA
+202 AIQTPA
-209 PSAQSAIPPEQAAMA
+209 VPSIESAIPPEQAALA
-224 MPQPARPQHR
+224 MPQPAKPQHR

-249 EQARQQEEGWAGLPS
+249 QQARQQEEGWAGLPS
-264 HGKGELIQQRHD
+264 QGTGELIQQRHD
-276 GMVQTL
+276 GMVHTL

-302 CFEASQKL
+302 CFEQSQKL

-317 QGGLPADAAPLQ
+317 QGGLPPDAQQLQ

-342 NLPRMQPPAQPAAQ
+342 NLPRMQSHAQPAEPVPPQ
-356 GAAAPAQPAGLEQS
+356 EAAAPAQPALPPVIDTVIPAVQEQ
-370 LAPAAQTQQPVQ
+370 
-382 VQAAPAA
+382 
-389 VPVAVSAPL
+389 L
-398 PAAAPVA
+398 PAQVEARAQAQDIPVA
-405 APMATAPAAATAP
+405 APAPAP
-418 EIPAEP
+418 VPQIPAEP
-424 VVLDGL
+424 AALDGL
-430 LPTNGLDLDIFQSG
+430 LPTNGLDLDLFKSG
-444 AGQAAPAIVSAASA
+444 LAHAAPVARATVAAASA
-458 ATAPANTSSSAHFN
+458 PPLDAGINVNIPATSS
-472 AASSAHFNAAS
+472 
-483 RILGQGAAAIP
+483 ILGQGDAAIP
-494 VGTLPCTAAPVDAPV
+494 IGALPSTAAPVDIPV
-509 QPQPAASAA
+509 QPQPAAN
-518 HADLQALATAFME
+518 ADLQALAAAFME

>member
-8 VVDHDGVAV
+8 VVDHDGVPV

-69 ERDPIWVADQP
+69 ERDPIWVAEQP
-80 VRSGQEVA
+80 VRSGQEVG
-88 LTLGAR
+88 LPLGAR

-113 PASPGAAVPA
+113 PP
-123 PASAAFAAA
+123 SAAMQNAQAAQATQAAA
-132 VTPSAPSTPSVPSPV
+132 PPA
-147 TAIPQ
+147 TAAPQ
-152 PPIQQP
+152 PQIVPPPVAAQP
-158 LAVDSPLQ
+158 PLQ
-166 PQATGPAEAAPL
+166 EATPLAEAAPL
-178 ADVLPPAAAG
+178 ADILPAAAPG

-202 DIQTPPA
+202 AIQTPA
-209 PSAQSAIPPEQAAMA
+209 VPSIESAIPPEQAALA
-224 MPQPARPQHR
+224 MPQPAKPQHR

-249 EQARQQEEGWAGLPS
+249 QQARQQEEGWAGLPS
-264 HGKGELIQQRHD
+264 QGTGELIQQRHD
-276 GMVQTL
+276 GMVHTL

-302 CFEASQKL
+302 CFEQSQKL

-317 QGGLPADAAPLQ
+317 QGGLPPDAQPLQ

-342 NLPRMQPPAQPAAQ
+342 NLPRMQSHAQPAEPVPPQ
-356 GAAAPAQPAGLEQS
+356 EAAAPAQHALPPVIDTVIPAVQEQ
-370 LAPAAQTQQPVQ
+370 LPVQ
-382 VQAAPAA
+382 VEARAQVQTKVPTQAQDI
-389 VPVAVSAPL
+389 
-398 PAAAPVA
+398 PVA
-405 APMATAPAAATAP
+405 APAPAP
-418 EIPAEP
+418 VPQIPAEP
-424 VVLDGL
+424 AALDGL
-430 LPTNGLDLDIFQSG
+430 LPTNGLDLDLFKSG
-444 AGQAAPAIVSAASA
+444 LAHVAPVARAAVAAASA
-458 ATAPANTSSSAHFN
+458 PLDAGINVNIP
-472 AASSAHFNAAS
+472 AASS
-483 RILGQGAAAIP
+483 ILGQGDAAIP
-494 VGTLPCTAAPVDAPV
+494 IGALPSTAAPVDIPV
-509 QPQPAASAA
+509 QPQPAAN
-518 HADLQALATAFME
+518 ADLQALAAAFME

-556 RIAVQGTIDLLA
+556 RIAVQGTIDLLS

>member
-8 VVDHDGVAV
+8 VVDHDGVPV

-69 ERDPIWVADQP
+69 ERDPIWVAEQP
-80 VRSGQEVA
+80 VRSGQEVG
-88 LTLGAR
+88 LPLGAR

-113 PASPGAAVPA
+113 PP
-123 PASAAFAAA
+123 SAAMQNAQAAQATQAAA
-132 VTPSAPSTPSVPSPV
+132 PPA
-147 TAIPQ
+147 TAAPQ
-152 PPIQQP
+152 PQIVPPPVAVQP
-158 LAVDSPLQ
+158 PLQ
-166 PQATGPAEAAPL
+166 EATPL
-178 ADVLPPAAAG
+178 ADILPAAAPG

-202 DIQTPPA
+202 AIQTPA
-209 PSAQSAIPPEQAAMA
+209 VPSIESAIPPEQAALA
-224 MPQPARPQHR
+224 MPQPAKPQHR

-249 EQARQQEEGWAGLPS
+249 QQARQQEEGWAGLPS
-264 HGKGELIQQRHD
+264 QGTGELIQQRHD
-276 GMVQTL
+276 GMVHTL

-302 CFEASQKL
+302 CFEQSQKL

-317 QGGLPADAAPLQ
+317 QGGLPPDAQPLQ

-342 NLPRMQPPAQPAAQ
+342 NLPRMQSHAQPAEPVPPQ
-356 GAAAPAQPAGLEQS
+356 EAAAPAQPALPPVIDTVIPAVQEQ
-370 LAPAAQTQQPVQ
+370 
-382 VQAAPAA
+382 
-389 VPVAVSAPL
+389 L
-398 PAAAPVA
+398 PAQVEARAQAQDIPVA
-405 APMATAPAAATAP
+405 APAPAP
-418 EIPAEP
+418 VPQIPAEP
-424 VVLDGL
+424 AALDGL
-430 LPTNGLDLDIFQSG
+430 LPTNGLDLDLFKSG
-444 AGQAAPAIVSAASA
+444 LAHAAPVARATVAAASA
-458 ATAPANTSSSAHFN
+458 PPLDAGINVNIPATSS
-472 AASSAHFNAAS
+472 
-483 RILGQGAAAIP
+483 ILGQRDATIPIGA
-494 VGTLPCTAAPVDAPV
+494 LPSTAAPVDIPV
-509 QPQPAASAA
+509 QPQPAAN
-518 HADLQALATAFME
+518 ADLQALAAAFME

>member
-8 VVDHDGVAV
+8 VVDHDGVPV

-69 ERDPIWVADQP
+69 ERDPIWVAEQP
-80 VRSGQEVA
+80 VRSGQEVG
-88 LTLGAR
+88 LPLGAR

-113 PASPGAAVPA
+113 PPSAAMQNAQAAQATQTAAPAATAAPQPQIVPPPVAVQPPLPEPA
-123 PASAAFAAA
+123 P
-132 VTPSAPSTPSVPSPV
+132 
-147 TAIPQ
+147 
-152 PPIQQP
+152 
-158 LAVDSPLQ
+158 L
-166 PQATGPAEAAPL
+166 AEAAPL
-178 ADVLPPAAAG
+178 ADVLPAAAPG

-202 DIQTPPA
+202 AIQTPA
-209 PSAQSAIPPEQAAMA
+209 VPSIESAIPPEQAALA
-224 MPQPARPQHR
+224 MPQPAKPQHR

-249 EQARQQEEGWAGLPS
+249 QQARQQEEGWAGLPS
-264 HGKGELIQQRHD
+264 QGTGDLIQQRHD
-276 GMVQTL
+276 GMVHTL

-302 CFEASQKL
+302 CFEQSQKL

-317 QGGLPADAAPLQ
+317 QGGLPPDAQPLQ

-342 NLPRMQPPAQPAAQ
+342 NLPRMQSHAQPA
-356 GAAAPAQPAGLEQS
+356 E
-370 LAPAAQTQQPVQ
+370 PVPPQ
-382 VQAAPAA
+382 E
-389 VPVAVSAPL
+389 
-398 PAAAPVA
+398 AAAPVQPALPPVIDTVIPAVQEQLPVQVEARAQVPTQAQDIPVA
-405 APMATAPAAATAP
+405 APAPAP
-418 EIPAEP
+418 LPQIPAEP
-424 VVLDGL
+424 AALDGL
-430 LPTNGLDLDIFQSG
+430 LPTNGLDLDLFKSG
-444 AGQAAPAIVSAASA
+444 LAHVAPVARAAVAPTSAPLD
-458 ATAPANTSSSAHFN
+458 TGINVNIP
-472 AASSAHFNAAS
+472 AASS
-483 RILGQGAAAIP
+483 ILGQGDAAIP
-494 VGTLPCTAAPVDAPV
+494 IGALPSTAAPVDIPV
-509 QPQPAASAA
+509 QPQPAA
-518 HADLQALATAFME
+518 HADLQALAAAFME

>member
-1 MDKIELR
+1 
-8 VVDHDGVAV
+8 
-17 DRHWHAVFGM
+17 
-27 AGGTIGR
+27 
-34 SGQNKLIIS
+34 
-43 DPDASVARVHA
+43 
-54 MVRLD
+54 
-59 SEGAFVANLS
+59 
-69 ERDPIWVADQP
+69 
-80 VRSGQEVA
+80 
-88 LTLGAR
+88 
-94 IRIGAYT
+94 
-101 LAAVAPGTPFEA
+101 
-113 PASPGAAVPA
+113 
-123 PASAAFAAA
+123 
-132 VTPSAPSTPSVPSPV
+132 
-147 TAIPQ
+147 
-152 PPIQQP
+152 
-158 LAVDSPLQ
+158 
-166 PQATGPAEAAPL
+166 
-178 ADVLPPAAAG
+178 
-188 IADPW
+188 
-193 EGLTALSLD
+193 
-202 DIQTPPA
+202 
-209 PSAQSAIPPEQAAMA
+209 
-224 MPQPARPQHR
+224 
-234 PLLIPNDFDPFAPPP
+234 
-249 EQARQQEEGWAGLPS
+249 
-264 HGKGELIQQRHD
+264 
-276 GMVQTL
+276 
-282 PLKGLSTEALHDA
+282 
-295 SHTGLPS
+295 
-302 CFEASQKL
+302 
-310 DPLALFD
+310 
-317 QGGLPADAAPLQ
+317 
-329 QASGRG
+329 
-335 SELGQAF
+335 
-342 NLPRMQPPAQPAAQ
+342 
-356 GAAAPAQPAGLEQS
+356 
-370 LAPAAQTQQPVQ
+370 
-382 VQAAPAA
+382 
-389 VPVAVSAPL
+389 
-398 PAAAPVA
+398 
-405 APMATAPAAATAP
+405 MATAPAAATAP

-458 ATAPANTSSSAHFN
+458 A
-472 AASSAHFNAAS
+472 
-483 RILGQGAAAIP
+483 AIP

-509 QPQPAASAA
+509 QPQPAANAASAA

>member
-8 VVDHDGVAV
+8 VVDHDGVPV

-69 ERDPIWVADQP
+69 ERDPIWVAEQP
-80 VRSGQEVA
+80 VRSGQEVG
-88 LTLGAR
+88 LPLGAR

-113 PASPGAAVPA
+113 PP
-123 PASAAFAAA
+123 SAAMQNAQAAQATQAAA
-132 VTPSAPSTPSVPSPV
+132 PPA
-147 TAIPQ
+147 TAAPQ
-152 PPIQQP
+152 PQIVPPPVAAQP
-158 LAVDSPLQ
+158 PLQ
-166 PQATGPAEAAPL
+166 EATPLAEAAPL
-178 ADVLPPAAAG
+178 ADILPAAAPG

-202 DIQTPPA
+202 AIQTPA
-209 PSAQSAIPPEQAAMA
+209 VPSIESAIPPEQASLA
-224 MPQPARPQHR
+224 MPQPAKPQHR

-249 EQARQQEEGWAGLPS
+249 QQARQQEEGWAGLPS
-264 HGKGELIQQRHD
+264 QGTGELIKQRHD
-276 GMVQTL
+276 GMVHTL

-302 CFEASQKL
+302 CFEQSQKL

-317 QGGLPADAAPLQ
+317 QGGLPPDAQPLQ

-342 NLPRMQPPAQPAAQ
+342 NLPRMQSHAQPAEPVPPQ
-356 GAAAPAQPAGLEQS
+356 EAAAPAQPALPPVIDTVIPAVQEQ
-370 LAPAAQTQQPVQ
+370 LPAQVEARAQ
-382 VQAAPAA
+382 VQAQDI
-389 VPVAVSAPL
+389 
-398 PAAAPVA
+398 PVA
-405 APMATAPAAATAP
+405 APAPAP
-418 EIPAEP
+418 VPQLPAEP
-424 VVLDGL
+424 AALDGL
-430 LPTNGLDLDIFQSG
+430 LPTNGLDLDLFKSG
-444 AGQAAPAIVSAASA
+444 LAHVAPVTRAAVAAASA
-458 ATAPANTSSSAHFN
+458 PPLDAGINVNIP
-472 AASSAHFNAAS
+472 AASS
-483 RILGQGAAAIP
+483 ILGQGDAAIP
-494 VGTLPCTAAPVDAPV
+494 IGALPSTAAPVDIPV
-509 QPQPAASAA
+509 QPQPAA
-518 HADLQALATAFME
+518 HADLQALAAAFME

>member
-69 ERDPIWVADQP
+69 ERDPIWVAEQP
-80 VRSGQEVA
+80 VRSGQEVG
-88 LTLGAR
+88 LPLGAR

-113 PASPGAAVPA
+113 PPSATTQATQAAGT
-123 PASAAFAAA
+123 SETAAA
-132 VTPSAPSTPSVPSPV
+132 PV
-147 TAIPQ
+147 IAAPQ
-152 PPIQQP
+152 PQIVPPPAAAQP
-158 LAVDSPLQ
+158 PL
-166 PQATGPAEAAPL
+166 PEAAPL
-178 ADVLPPAAAG
+178 ADVLPAAAPG

-202 DIQTPPA
+202 AIQTPA
-209 PSAQSAIPPEQAAMA
+209 VPSIESAIPPEQAAPA
-224 MPQPARPQHR
+224 MPQPAKPQHR
-234 PLLIPNDFDPFAPPP
+234 PLLIPHDFDPFAPPP

-264 HGKGELIQQRHD
+264 KGTGELIQQRHD
-276 GMVQTL
+276 GMVHTL

-302 CFEASQKL
+302 CFEQSQKL
-310 DPLALFD
+310 DPIVLFD
-317 QGGLPADAAPLQ
+317 QGGLPPDAQPLQ

-342 NLPRMQPPAQPAAQ
+342 NLPRMQSHAQPAEPVPPQ
-356 GAAAPAQPAGLEQS
+356 EAAAPAQPALPPVVDAVIPAVQEQ
-370 LAPAAQTQQPVQ
+370 LPVQAQAQIQTQVQ
-382 VQAAPAA
+382 DI
-389 VPVAVSAPL
+389 
-398 PAAAPVA
+398 PVA
-405 APMATAPAAATAP
+405 APAPVPAPQIHAEPAA
-418 EIPAEP
+418 
-424 VVLDGL
+424 LDGL
-430 LPTNGLDLDIFQSG
+430 LPTNGLDLDLFKSG
-444 AGQAAPAIVSAASA
+444 LAQAAPVAAAAGIAAAAPVDTGANANFSAGV
-458 ATAPANTSSSAHFN
+458 H
-472 AASSAHFNAAS
+472 AASS
-483 RILGQGAAAIP
+483 ILGQGDAAIP
-494 VGTLPCTAAPVDAPV
+494 IGALPSTSAPVDIPV
-509 QPQPAASAA
+509 QPQPAAN
-518 HADLQALATAFME
+518 ADLQALANAFME
-531 GAGLNPAKTHFEVT
+531 GAGLNPAKTQFEVT

-640 AYAEALTRFDPTEL
+640 AYAEALTRFDPSEL

>member
-8 VVDHDGVAV
+8 VVDHDGVPV

-69 ERDPIWVADQP
+69 ERDPIWVAEQP
-80 VRSGQEVA
+80 VRSGQEVG
-88 LTLGAR
+88 LPLGAR

-113 PASPGAAVPA
+113 PPSAAMQNAQAAQATQAAA
-123 PASAAFAAA
+123 PAATAA
-132 VTPSAPSTPSVPSPV
+132 
-147 TAIPQ
+147 PQ
-152 PPIQQP
+152 PQIVPPPVAVQP
-158 LAVDSPLQ
+158 PLQ
-166 PQATGPAEAAPL
+166 EATPL
-178 ADVLPPAAAG
+178 ADILPAAAPG

-202 DIQTPPA
+202 AIQTPA
-209 PSAQSAIPPEQAAMA
+209 VPSIESAIPPEQAALA
-224 MPQPARPQHR
+224 MPQPAKPQHR

-249 EQARQQEEGWAGLPS
+249 QQARQQEEGWAGLPS
-264 HGKGELIQQRHD
+264 QGTGELIQQRHD
-276 GMVQTL
+276 GMVHTL

-302 CFEASQKL
+302 CFEQSQKL

-317 QGGLPADAAPLQ
+317 QGGLPPDAQPLQ

-342 NLPRMQPPAQPAAQ
+342 NLPRMQSHAQPAEPVPPQ
-356 GAAAPAQPAGLEQS
+356 EAAAPAQPALPPVIDTVIPAVQEQ
-370 LAPAAQTQQPVQ
+370 
-382 VQAAPAA
+382 
-389 VPVAVSAPL
+389 L
-398 PAAAPVA
+398 PAQVEARAQAQDIPVA
-405 APMATAPAAATAP
+405 APAPAP
-418 EIPAEP
+418 VPQIPAEP
-424 VVLDGL
+424 AALDGL
-430 LPTNGLDLDIFQSG
+430 LPTNGLDLYLFKSG
-444 AGQAAPAIVSAASA
+444 LAHAAPVARPTVAAASA
-458 ATAPANTSSSAHFN
+458 PPLDAGINVNIPATSS
-472 AASSAHFNAAS
+472 
-483 RILGQGAAAIP
+483 ILGQGDAAIP
-494 VGTLPCTAAPVDAPV
+494 IGALPSTAAPVDIPV
-509 QPQPAASAA
+509 QPQPAAN
-518 HADLQALATAFME
+518 ADLQALAAAFME

>member
-8 VVDHDGVAV
+8 VVDHDGVPV

-69 ERDPIWVADQP
+69 ERDPIWVAEQP
-80 VRSGQEVA
+80 VRSGQEVG
-88 LTLGAR
+88 LPLGAR

-113 PASPGAAVPA
+113 PS
-123 PASAAFAAA
+123 SAAMQNAQAAQA
-132 VTPSAPSTPSVPSPV
+132 TQTATPPA
-147 TAIPQ
+147 TAAPQ
-152 PPIQQP
+152 PQIVPPPVAAQP
-158 LAVDSPLQ
+158 PL
-166 PQATGPAEAAPL
+166 PEPAPL
-178 ADVLPPAAAG
+178 ADVLPAAAPG

-202 DIQTPPA
+202 AIQTPA
-209 PSAQSAIPPEQAAMA
+209 VPSIESAIPPEQAAPA
-224 MPQPARPQHR
+224 MPQPAKPQHR

-249 EQARQQEEGWAGLPS
+249 QQARQQEEGWAGLPS
-264 HGKGELIQQRHD
+264 QGTGELIQQRHD
-276 GMVQTL
+276 GMVHTL

-302 CFEASQKL
+302 CFEQSQKL

-317 QGGLPADAAPLQ
+317 QGGLPPDAQPLQ

-342 NLPRMQPPAQPAAQ
+342 NLPRMQSHAQPAEPVPPQ
-356 GAAAPAQPAGLEQS
+356 EAAAPAQHALPPVIDTVIPAVQEQ
-370 LAPAAQTQQPVQ
+370 LPVQ
-382 VQAAPAA
+382 VVEARAQDI
-389 VPVAVSAPL
+389 
-398 PAAAPVA
+398 PVA
-405 APMATAPAAATAP
+405 APAPAP
-418 EIPAEP
+418 VPQIPAEP
-424 VVLDGL
+424 ATLDGL
-430 LPTNGLDLDIFQSG
+430 LPTNGLDLDLFKSG
-444 AGQAAPAIVSAASA
+444 LAHVAPVARAAVAPTSAPLD
-458 ATAPANTSSSAHFN
+458 TGINVNIP
-472 AASSAHFNAAS
+472 AASS
-483 RILGQGAAAIP
+483 ILGQGDAAIP
-494 VGTLPCTAAPVDAPV
+494 IGALPSTAAPVDIPV
-509 QPQPAASAA
+509 QPQPAASA
-518 HADLQALATAFME
+518 DLQALAAAFME